1 MAWEPASEDASSCR
15 VVGMYA
21 TVLHTQNAGKTRGGT
36 MVFLAMMAVA
46 LLLIIY
52 AGSAVYLYYGYKNN
66 MTL

>member
-1 MAWEPASEDASSCR
+1 
-15 VVGMYA
+15 
-21 TVLHTQNAGKTRGGT
+21 

-52 AGSAVYLYYGYKNN
+52 AGSAVYLYYGYKNK

>member
-1 MAWEPASEDASSCR
+1 
-15 VVGMYA
+15 
-21 TVLHTQNAGKTRGGT
+21 

-46 LLLIIY
+46 LFLIY